1 MKRSI
6 LIDCV
11 LLVAVMGMSGQKNA
25 FPKLADPYLGQKPP
39 GDTAKPFA
47 SAFFRSMFT
56 SFHGGIIFSPDGNAA
71 YWQAL
76 LNDESKGQAIFEA
89 RVEKGFWTNPRV
101 APFSEPVRGGR
112 DDSPFISPDGER
124 LFFLSTRPIEKG
136 GESGAEKIWI
146 AKRAGEGWLEPEL
159 IPLRWNPANGR
170 IHWRLSVDGKD
181 HLCFGAWK
189 IRGEEITGEI
199 FHSRFEDGQYGPPE
213 KLGPE
218 INREGYY
225 NFCPS
230 VAPDGSYLI
239 FTRVGPKAKDR
250 LPDNIY
256 CSFRDRDGKWTHAQ
270 KLQIPGDK
278 GNDVPAISSDGKY
291 LFMRHGLNQ
300 FYWVETSIVEKLRP
314 KE

>member
-1 MKRSI
+1 
-6 LIDCV
+6 
-11 LLVAVMGMSGQKNA
+11 
-25 FPKLADPYLGQKPP
+25 
-39 GDTAKPFA
+39 
-47 SAFFRSMFT
+47 MFT

-181 HLCFGAWK
+181 NLYFGAWK
-189 IRGEEITGEI
+189 IHGEEITGEI